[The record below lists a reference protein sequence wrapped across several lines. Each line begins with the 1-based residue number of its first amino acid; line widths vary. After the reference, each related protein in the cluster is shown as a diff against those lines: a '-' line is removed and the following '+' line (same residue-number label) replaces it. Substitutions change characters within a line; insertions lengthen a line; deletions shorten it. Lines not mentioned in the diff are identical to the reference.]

1 MSAVPAPPVLP
12 EPRPARPM
20 ADVIDHLADLTGN
33 RDRERVD
40 VVFVQAL
47 VALLRAQEVAVW
59 RLVGEGQEWRWFLCA
74 RLRAGEVTPASD
86 APWTPFADLVLPD
99 SVPWRGECLRA
110 QAQILAPRRGAD
122 QPVVA
127 VFPLPGEAV
136 AQTVVEIATDRPL
149 TSAKLQ
155 TVQALMRIY
164 GNIQSLLDYSQR
176 DTLTG
181 LLNRKTF
188 DETFMRTALP
198 GGMLLE
204 ADAAAV
210 GAGVGADAGTGAAPT
225 GTAAAGSEPAEP
237 GSEARKP
244 APAQQAWLGVID
256 VDHFKRVNDTYGHLI
271 GDEVLLL
278 VARILRSTF
287 RFQDQLYRFGGEE
300 FVVMLRCHNEA
311 DAMLAF
317 ERFRQ
322 NMAAYP
328 FPQVGH
334 VTASVG
340 FTQVMPEDS
349 PGAAFDRADRAV
361 YHAKQSGRNR
371 VISHAELV
379 RAGELEAA
387 TKVGDVELF

>member
-1 MSAVPAPPVLP
+1 
-12 EPRPARPM
+12 M
-20 ADVIDHLADLTGN
+20 ADVIDHVADLTGN

-59 RLVGEGQEWRWFLCA
+59 RLVGEGHEWRWFLCA

-86 APWTPFADLVLPD
+86 APWTPFADLVVPD
-99 SVPWRGECLRA
+99 AVPWRGECLRA

-122 QPVVA
+122 QPVVN

-149 TSAKLQ
+149 TPAKLQ
-155 TVQALMRIY
+155 TVQALMRVY

-198 GGMLLE
+198 GGMLLQANPAALPAGEPVPGAGGAE
-204 ADAAAV
+204 AD
-210 GAGVGADAGTGAAPT
+210 G
-225 GTAAAGSEPAEP
+225 
-237 GSEARKP
+237 EARKP

-256 VDHFKRVNDTYGHLI
+256 IDHFKRVNDTYGHLI

-328 FPQVGH
+328 FPQIGH

-361 YHAKQSGRNR
+361 YHAKQNGRNR
-371 VISHAELV
+371 VVSHAELV

>member
-1 MSAVPAPPVLP
+1 MSAVPAPPVLS
-12 EPRPARPM
+12 EPRAPRPM
-20 ADVIDHLADLTGN
+20 ADVIDHVADLTGN

-59 RLVGEGQEWRWFLCA
+59 RLVGEGHEWRWFLCA

-86 APWTPFADLVLPD
+86 APWTPFADLVVPD
-99 SVPWRGECLRA
+99 AVPWRGECLRA

-122 QPVVA
+122 QPVVN

-149 TSAKLQ
+149 TPAKLQ
-155 TVQALMRIY
+155 TVQALMRVY

-198 GGMLLE
+198 GGMLLQANPAALPAGEPVQGAGGAE
-204 ADAAAV
+204 AD
-210 GAGVGADAGTGAAPT
+210 G
-225 GTAAAGSEPAEP
+225 
-237 GSEARKP
+237 EARKP

-256 VDHFKRVNDTYGHLI
+256 IDHFKRVNDTYGHLI

-361 YHAKQSGRNR
+361 YHAKQNGRNR
-371 VISHAELV
+371 VVSHAELV

>member
-1 MSAVPAPPVLP
+1 MSAVPAPPVLS
-12 EPRPARPM
+12 EPRAPRPM
-20 ADVIDHLADLTGN
+20 ADVIDHVADLTGN

-59 RLVGEGQEWRWFLCA
+59 RLVGEGHEWRWFLCA

-86 APWTPFADLVLPD
+86 APWTPFADLAVPD
-99 SVPWRGECLRA
+99 AVPWRGECLRA

-122 QPVVA
+122 QPVVN

-149 TSAKLQ
+149 TPAKLQ
-155 TVQALMRIY
+155 TVQALMRVY

-198 GGMLLE
+198 GGMLLQANPAALPAGEPVPGAGGAE
-204 ADAAAV
+204 AD
-210 GAGVGADAGTGAAPT
+210 G
-225 GTAAAGSEPAEP
+225 
-237 GSEARKP
+237 EARKP

-256 VDHFKRVNDTYGHLI
+256 IDHFKRVNDTYGHLI

-328 FPQVGH
+328 FPQIGH

-361 YHAKQSGRNR
+361 YHAKQNGRNR
-371 VISHAELV
+371 VVSHAELV

>member
-1 MSAVPAPPVLP
+1 MSAVPAPPVLS
-12 EPRPARPM
+12 EPRAPRPM
-20 ADVIDHLADLTGN
+20 ADVIDHVADLTGN

-59 RLVGEGQEWRWFLCA
+59 RLVGEGHEWRWFLCA

-86 APWTPFADLVLPD
+86 APWTPFADLVVPD
-99 SVPWRGECLRA
+99 AVPWRGECLRA

-122 QPVVA
+122 QPVVN

-149 TSAKLQ
+149 TPAKLQ
-155 TVQALMRIY
+155 TVQALMRVY

-198 GGMLLE
+198 GGMLLQANPAALPAGEPVPGAGGAE
-204 ADAAAV
+204 AD
-210 GAGVGADAGTGAAPT
+210 G
-225 GTAAAGSEPAEP
+225 
-237 GSEARKP
+237 EARKP

-256 VDHFKRVNDTYGHLI
+256 IDHFKRVNDTYGHLI

-328 FPQVGH
+328 FPQIGH

-361 YHAKQSGRNR
+361 YHAKQNGRNR
-371 VISHAELV
+371 VVSHAELV

>member
-1 MSAVPAPPVLP
+1 
-12 EPRPARPM
+12 M

-59 RLVGEGQEWRWFLCA
+59 RLVGEGSEWRWFLCA

-86 APWTPFADLVLPD
+86 APWMPFTDLVLPD
-99 SVPWRGECLRA
+99 AVPWRGECLRA
-110 QAQILAPRRGAD
+110 QAQILVPRGGAD
-122 QPVVA
+122 QPVVN

-136 AQTVVEIATDRPL
+136 AQTVVEIATERPL
-149 TSAKLQ
+149 TPAKLQ

-164 GNIQSLLDYSQR
+164 GNIQGLLDYSQR

-198 GGMLLE
+198 GGMLL
-204 ADAAAV
+204 DAAAPS
-210 GAGVGADAGTGAAPT
+210 GAAEGEAT
-225 GTAAAGSEPAEP
+225 VTEP

-244 APAQQAWLGVID
+244 LAQQAWLGVID
-256 VDHFKRVNDTYGHLI
+256 IDHFKRVNDTWGHLI

-300 FVVMLRCHNEA
+300 FVVMLRCPSEA
-311 DAMLAF
+311 DALLAF
-317 ERFRQ
+317 ERFRH
-322 NMAAYP
+322 NMAVYP
-328 FPQVGH
+328 FPQVGK

-340 FTQVMPEDS
+340 FTQVLPEDS

-361 YHAKQSGRNR
+361 YHAKQNGRDR
-371 VISHAELV
+371 VVSHAELV

-387 TKVGDVELF
+387 AKVGDVELF

>member
-1 MSAVPAPPVLP
+1 MSAVPAPPVLS
-12 EPRPARPM
+12 EPRAPRPM
-20 ADVIDHLADLTGN
+20 ADVIDHVADLTGN

-59 RLVGEGQEWRWFLCA
+59 RLVGEGHEWRWFLCA

-86 APWTPFADLVLPD
+86 APWTPFADLVVPD
-99 SVPWRGECLRA
+99 AVPWRGECLRA

-122 QPVVA
+122 QPVVN

-149 TSAKLQ
+149 TPAKLQ
-155 TVQALMRIY
+155 TVQALMRVY

-198 GGMLLE
+198 GGMLLQANPAALPAGEPVQGAGGAE
-204 ADAAAV
+204 AD
-210 GAGVGADAGTGAAPT
+210 G
-225 GTAAAGSEPAEP
+225 
-237 GSEARKP
+237 EARKP

-256 VDHFKRVNDTYGHLI
+256 IDHFKRVNDTYGHLI

-328 FPQVGH
+328 FPQIGH

-361 YHAKQSGRNR
+361 YHAKQNGRNR
-371 VISHAELV
+371 VVSHAELV